1 MNLSYIST
9 FVSDALDR
17 QVETLKNLTNWIKKT
32 TINGEE
38 NQEVE
43 DQIKEFNDKLNVQFG
58 EGATLDL
65 FAKIF
70 DLVRTGQSDDL
81 FRAEITNRYLELN
94 GSGQIESMITAY
106 KNLLDADSIT
116 LSEYQPA
123 TVIMNAK
130 VIDPFALI
138 SSLVNTVI
146 NKIKV
151 LGVRV
156 ELTVSEI
163 ESPFTFMSLGDS
175 PNSALG
181 FSSLASPSAGG
192 TWGFLVPTDFV
203 LTETQGQDS
212 ILVTGEDDEVI
223 LGIETV

>member
-1 MNLSYIST
+1 MSLSYIST
-9 FVSDALDR
+9 FVSNALGR
-17 QVETLKNLTNWIKKT
+17 QVETLKNLPNWIKKT

-38 NQEVE
+38 NQVVE

-58 EGATLDL
+58 EGETLDVI
-65 FAKIF
+65 AKIF
-70 DLVRTGQSDDL
+70 DLVRSGQDDTL

-106 KNLLDADSIT
+106 KNLLGADSIT

-123 TVIMNAK
+123 TVVMNAK

-163 ESPFTFMSLGDS
+163 ETPFTFMSLGDS
-175 PNSALG
+175 PNAALG
-181 FSSLASPSAGG
+181 FSSLADPTAGG
-192 TWGFLVPTDFV
+192 TWGFLVPTDFA
-203 LTETQGQDS
+203 EFEIAGQDGF
-212 ILVTGEDDEVI
+212 IIAGEDGVI
-223 LGIETV
+223 ISGTEII